1 MTTIAEIRRQHPE
14 YNDMT
19 DAQIAHGLHDR
30 YYSDIPF
37 EDFSRRVGLTQAP
50 AAPRRTE
57 WSPQERRAVA
67 TDTMQRE
74 FERNL
79 VPMGLGHVSE
89 PLAHMFSDPR
99 QRAALGRNVQGMI
112 GGARQIPSLDL
123 PRLGRDLGA
132 AGQRAW
138 EGAPQAIGN
147 MLTHIPDLVHGM
159 TTQPF
164 EQNDEARNQELVF
177 AMRGNQAG
185 ADREAGNA
193 VNATGGIVTNTAGAL
208 AAPLI
213 TTRLGGAALG
223 AGLTLPNALAQGQ
236 GSLQERL
243 PQALV
248 DTATGAAVGAVLS
261 PSARRGR
268 IAPPPQGA
276 AADEALR
283 AGTGAPSGMVSSETP
298 ASRLADFEAARVRP
312 SAAAVYGG
320 SAADVTKTAS
330 ESWLGGM
337 TARRGVERANE
348 DIALRARELA
358 QRTGFVQSPEGAG
371 TEAQAGIRRS
381 TSDRDQPAPHGAI
394 PMHTPIGEWSFP
406 AQAEALYQPI
416 FDQLAHDERQMTG
429 HVEGPVVVAHNT
441 ISAIDNMAG
450 RIRGGASREALA
462 PRGFLAQM
470 REALATDSGPQNL
483 SLSFDDLRQWRTQLR
498 ERMNDP
504 GLRGDTSSAQ
514 LQQAYTAI
522 TKDIA
527 ESARNIGG
535 QASEDLARVDEWY
548 GRHARHIE
556 AVLEP
561 INKLGRGI
569 GGGHQVYHHIWTLA
583 RDGGRKNT
591 AHLAYIRE
599 ALHPDEMRTVAATLL
614 HEMGSPTFGSS
625 AASDAG
631 AFSIGRFATHWNQLS
646 AEGKAHLFPP
656 ELRQELDALGRV
668 ANHQKAIE
676 EFANNSRSGRQ
687 LNNMVVTGGA
697 LTAATVGGQWGWVLA
712 GMAGM
717 NGVGYALTNPGFV
730 RLLVRTAKT
739 RATAGAVRRWLA
751 DLAALA
757 ARDPSLVPVYNRLA
771 RAQPEAEPSQT
782 TPPQQLPRL
791 APQTGQP
798 LPMPG

>member
-14 YNDMT
+14 YNDMS

-30 YYSDIPF
+30 YYADIPF
-37 EDFSRRVGLTQAP
+37 EDFSRRVGLTQQAP

-57 WSPQERRAVA
+57 WSPQERQAVGR
-67 TDTMQRE
+67 DTAGRYIRRDIMPFGAAIE
-74 FERNL
+74 
-79 VPMGLGHVSE
+79 PMVSA
-89 PLAHMFSDPR
+89 LTDPR
-99 QRAALGRNVQGMI
+99 QRAAVGRNVDGFVN
-112 GGARQIPSLDL
+112 GVRQIPSLDL
-123 PRLGRDLGA
+123 PRLARDQMASGV
-132 AGQRAW
+132 RAVQ
-138 EGAPQAIGN
+138 GAPQAAVN
-147 MLTHIPDLVHGM
+147 ALTHIPELIHGM

-164 EQNDEARNQELVF
+164 EQNDEARNQELVL

-193 VNATGGIVTNTAGAL
+193 VAATGGIMTNMTGAI
-208 AAPLI
+208 AAPMI
-213 TTRLGGAALG
+213 STRLGGAALG

-243 PQALV
+243 PQALT
-248 DTATGAAVGAVLS
+248 DTVTGGLLGAVLS

-268 IAPPPQGA
+268 IAPPPAGA

-283 AGTGAPSGMVSSETP
+283 AGTGAPSGIVSAETP

-320 SAADVTKTAS
+320 SSADITKTAS

-371 TEAQAGIRRS
+371 TEAQGGIRRS
-381 TSDRDQPAPHGAI
+381 TSDRDMARPHGAI
-394 PMHTPIGEWSFP
+394 PMETPIGEWSFP

-441 ISAIDNMAG
+441 IRAIDEIGG
-450 RIRGGASREALA
+450 RVRGGASREALA
-462 PRGFLAQM
+462 PRGFLSQM
-470 REALATDSGPQNL
+470 RDALATDTGPTNQ
-483 SLSFDDLRQWRTQLR
+483 SLSFDDLRTWRTALR

-514 LQQAYTAI
+514 LQQAYSAL

-527 ESARNIGG
+527 ESAHNIGG
-535 QASEDLARVDEWY
+535 QAAEDLARVDDWY
-548 GRHARHIE
+548 AHHARHIE

-583 RDGGRKNT
+583 RDAGRKNT
-591 AHLAYIRE
+591 AHLAYIRQ

-614 HEMGSPTFGSS
+614 HEMGTPTFGSS

-631 AFSIGRFATHWNQLS
+631 AFSVRRFATHWSQLS
-646 AEGKAHLFPP
+646 EEGKAHLFPP
-656 ELRQELDALGRV
+656 ELRHELDALGRV
-668 ANHQKAIE
+668 AKHQQAIE

-687 LNNMVVTGGA
+687 INNMVVTGGA
-697 LTAATVGGQWGWVLA
+697 AAIAGAGGWQWVLM
-712 GMAGM
+712 GIAGM

-730 RLLVRTAKT
+730 RLLVRTTRT
-739 RATAGAVRRWLA
+739 RATAGVARRWLA

-757 ARDPSLVPVYNRLA
+757 VRDPSLVPVYNRLA
-771 RAQPEAEPSQT
+771 RAQPGAEPAPT
-782 TPPQQLPRL
+782 TEPQSAPLPRL
-791 APQTGQP
+791 ETAQP
-798 LPMPG
+798 LPSPR